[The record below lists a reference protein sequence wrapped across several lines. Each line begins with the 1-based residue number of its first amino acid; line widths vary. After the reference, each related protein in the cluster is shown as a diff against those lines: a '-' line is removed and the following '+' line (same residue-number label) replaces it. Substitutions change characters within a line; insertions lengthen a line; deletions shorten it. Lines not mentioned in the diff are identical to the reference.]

1 MELSTLQ
8 SLNAYAKDMELQAQ
22 WDIKKESVDHGPGKI
37 SDEQE
42 EEQPKKTK
50 SKPLDHTLQLIETKL
65 ASGKAPTAEE
75 MAYLKEQDPDG
86 YIQAEQVEQARTA
99 YEEDLKNCISEED
112 VKFLKMSKLSASI
125 AAVESIK
132 NNPLI
137 APEKKLQ
144 YIVTEHQKAAAI
156 NRMTKNFIKSGEYRV
171 PTPEEKAEIK
181 EKHKLLQKQLRI
193 EGDPVSDEDELE
205 AEEGAAEDSEVSEEL
220 ARKVK
225 QAKAKAFYLLYADV
239 YADNAGAEEVV
250 LPAQR
255 MRGTASLDTKA

>member
-8 SLNAYAKDMELQAQ
+8 SLNAYAKDLELQAQ
-22 WDIKKESVDHGPGKI
+22 WDIKKESVDHGTGSI
-37 SDEQE
+37 LDEQGE
-42 EEQPKKTK
+42 ELEKTEHK
-50 SKPLDHTLQLIETKL
+50 EKDHTLQLIETKL

-75 MAYLKEQDPDG
+75 MAYLKEKDPEG
-86 YIQAEQVEQARTA
+86 YSQAEQVEKARIA

-137 APEKKLQ
+137 APDKKLQ
-144 YIVTEHQKAAAI
+144 YIVIEHQKAAAI
-156 NRMTKNFIKSGEYRV
+156 NRITEKFIKRGEYRV
-171 PTPEEKAEIK
+171 PTPEEKADIQA
-181 EKHKLLQKQLRI
+181 KHELFQKQLRI
-193 EGDPVSDEDELE
+193 EGDPMPEDIESSPGE
-205 AEEGAAEDSEVSEEL
+205 PGASEEL

-239 YADNAGAEEVV
+239 YGEGAEEVV

-255 MRGTASLDTKA
+255 LGGAASLDTKA

>member
-22 WDIKKESVDHGPGKI
+22 WDIRKESVDHAAGAAG
-37 SDEQE
+37 DGQE
-42 EEQPKKTK
+42 EEQSEKKEPKKI
-50 SKPLDHTLQLIETKL
+50 DHTLQLIETKL
-65 ASGKAPTAEE
+65 ASGKAPTQEE
-75 MAYLKEQDPDG
+75 MAYLKEADPEG
-86 YIQAEQVEQARTA
+86 YVQAEQIQQARSA

-137 APEKKLQ
+137 APDKKLQ

-156 NRMTKNFIKSGEYRV
+156 NRITQDFIKRGEYRI
-171 PTPEEKAEIK
+171 PTPEEKAEIQ
-181 EKHKLLQKQLRI
+181 EKHKMLQQQLRI
-193 EGDPVSDEDELE
+193 EGDPVSGEEDLELLDGVQD
-205 AEEGAAEDSEVSEEL
+205 AETSEDL
-220 ARKVK
+220 ARKVR

-239 YADNAGAEEVV
+239 YAEDVGAAEVV
-250 LPAQR
+250 LPAQQL
-255 MRGTASLDTKA
+255 RGAASLDTKA

>member
-8 SLNAYAKDMELQAQ
+8 SLNAYAKDLELQAQ
-22 WDIKKESVDHGPGKI
+22 WDIKKESVDHGTGSI
-37 SDEQE
+37 LDEQQGE
-42 EEQPKKTK
+42 ELEKTEHK
-50 SKPLDHTLQLIETKL
+50 EKDHTLQLIETKL
-65 ASGKAPTAEE
+65 ASGKALTAEE
-75 MAYLKEQDPDG
+75 MAYLKEKDPEG
-86 YIQAEQVEQARTA
+86 YSQAEQVEKARIA

-137 APEKKLQ
+137 APDKKLQ
-144 YIVTEHQKAAAI
+144 YIVIEHQKAAAI
-156 NRMTKNFIKSGEYRV
+156 NRITEKFIKRGEYRV
-171 PTPEEKAEIK
+171 PTPEEKADIQA
-181 EKHKLLQKQLRI
+181 KHELFQKQMRI
-193 EGDPVSDEDELE
+193 EGDPEDAEAS
-205 AEEGAAEDSEVSEEL
+205 AEEPGTSEEL

-239 YADNAGAEEVV
+239 YGEGAEEVV

-255 MRGTASLDTKA
+255 LGVASSLDTKA

>member
-8 SLNAYAKDMELQAQ
+8 SLNAYAKDLELQAQ
-22 WDIKKESVDHGPGKI
+22 WDIRKESVDHGAGRI
-37 SDEQE
+37 LDEQE
-42 EEQPKKTK
+42 EKLENKEHKEK
-50 SKPLDHTLQLIETKL
+50 DHTLQLIETKL

-75 MAYLKEQDPDG
+75 MAYLKEKDPES
-86 YIQAEQVEQARTA
+86 YSQAEQVEKARIA
-99 YEEDLKNCISEED
+99 YEEDLKNCISEDD

-137 APEKKLQ
+137 APDKKLQ
-144 YIVTEHQKAAAI
+144 YIVIEHQKAAAI
-156 NRMTKNFIKSGEYRV
+156 NRITQKFIKRGEYRV
-171 PTPEEKAEIK
+171 PTPEEKADIQA
-181 EKHKLLQKQLRI
+181 KHELFQKQMRI
-193 EGDPVSDEDELE
+193 EGDPIS
-205 AEEGAAEDSEVSEEL
+205 EEIEPSAGDSEASEEM

-239 YADNAGAEEVV
+239 YGEGAEEVV